1 MSEIKVDTLKGKT
14 SAGDVDITSEGGAV
28 TMQLQQGLAKTWV
41 NLNGNGTIAIRDS
54 LNVASLTDEGT
65 GAYQT
70 NLTTNMGN
78 SNYAVTGSAGD
89 SGGATGCWHTTGFN
103 LNGYN
108 TGNQTG
114 SFHAQIYYAT
124 NQIADIDFV
133 YSALHGDLA

>member
-1 MSEIKVDTLKGKT
+1 MAGKIIADQIEHSTAGSLDTSYVVNG
-14 SAGDVDITSEGGAV
+14 S
-28 TMQLQQGLAKTWV
+28 AKTWV

-114 SFHAQIYYAT
+114 SFHTQIYYAT
-124 NQIADIDFV
+124 NSIADIDFV

>member
-1 MSEIKVDTLKGKT
+1 MAGKIITDQIEHSTAGSLDTSYVVNG
-14 SAGDVDITSEGGAV
+14 S
-28 TMQLQQGLAKTWV
+28 AKTWV

-114 SFHAQIYYAT
+114 SFHTQIYYAT
-124 NQIADIDFV
+124 NSIADIDFV